1 MTRPH
6 GAAVRLAKNERAGPL
21 TAAVPAGRGTSPGA
35 ETGDPP
41 GRIVRS
47 VPMTRAVA
55 AVATSAV
62 RTAAVDD
69 PRAVR
74 KAGAGV
80 RTARG
85 SSGSRAAI
93 DPGTAGRVVPATAAT
108 TGPAGRIVRTA
119 GNRPV
124 VTTVRGAR
132 TARAA
137 MTAHAAATIRE
148 ATTAR
153 VATTVR
159 VGTIARIGMTVRAAM
174 ITHVATTARAV
185 MTVGR
190 TVPARRLAPIV
201 PSNPASRT
209 ASRAESWIGMCVR
222 SCSA

>member
-1 MTRPH
+1 
-6 GAAVRLAKNERAGPL
+6 
-21 TAAVPAGRGTSPGA
+21 
-35 ETGDPP
+35 
-41 GRIVRS
+41 
-47 VPMTRAVA
+47 MTRAVA
-55 AVATSAV
+55 AFATSAV

-108 TGPAGRIVRTA
+108 TGPAERIVRTA

-148 ATTAR
+148 ARTAR

-174 ITHVATTARAV
+174 ITRAA

-201 PSNPASRT
+201 PSNPASRK
-209 ASRAESWIGMCVR
+209 ASRAANWIGMCVR